1 MVNQTVQLKPE
12 QISRIIRSQI
22 KYYENAIEQTETGKV
37 TMVGDGIARAA
48 GLDNCMAGELVQF
61 ESGTYGMAQNLEEN
75 SVSIVLFG
83 DDSGIGEGQTVKR
96 TGKVVSVP
104 VGEAM
109 IGRVVNALGQPI
121 DGAGPVATSE
131 YRAIESPAP
140 GICERQGVNQ
150 PLQTGIKAID
160 SMVPI
165 GRGQRELIIGDRQT
179 GKTTLA
185 ADTIIN
191 QKGKD
196 VICIYVAIGQ
206 KRSTVSSMVETLSR
220 NGAMDYTI
228 VVAATA
234 SEASPL
240 QYIAPYSGC
249 AMGEYFMHKGKDV
262 LIIYDDL
269 SKHAVAYRALSL
281 LIRRPPGREAYPGDV
296 FYLHSRLLERAA
308 RLDEAHGG
316 GSLTALPIIET
327 QAGDVS
333 AYIPTNVISITD
345 GQIFLETELFHSG
358 VMPAVNPGISVSRVG
373 GNAQIKA
380 MKKVAGTL
388 KLIYSQYRELQSF
401 AQFGSDLDADTKARL
416 EQGARIVEV
425 LKQNQNAPVP
435 VEKQVAIL
443 YAVTKGIL
451 SKVATE
457 DVRSYE
463 TGLYTWIDSDPQGA
477 AAMQEIRSTGAL
489 SAETEAKLKAALE
502 QYTENFVNTRPE
514 K

>member
-1 MVNQTVQLKPE
+1 MQLKPE

-22 KYYENAIEQTETGKV
+22 KYYENAIEQTETGTV

-121 DGAGPVATSE
+121 DGAGPVVTSE

-179 GKTTLA
+179 GKTAIAL
-185 ADTIIN
+185 DTIIN
-191 QKGKD
+191 QKDQD

-206 KRSTVSSMVETLSR
+206 KRSTVANVVETLEKA
-220 NGAMDYTI
+220 GAMRYTI
-228 VVAATA
+228 VVSASA
-234 SEASPL
+234 SELAPL

-249 AMGEYFMHKGKDV
+249 AMGEYFLNQGKDV
-262 LIIYDDL
+262 LCIYDDL

-281 LIRRPPGREAYPGDV
+281 LLKRPPGREAYPGDV
-296 FYLHSRLLERAA
+296 FYLHSRLLERACS
-308 RLDEAHGG
+308 LNENYGG

-345 GQIFLETELFHSG
+345 GQIFLETDLFNSG
-358 VMPAVNPGISVSRVG
+358 VRPAVNPGISVSRVG
-373 GNAQIKA
+373 SAAQIKA
-380 MKKVAGTL
+380 MKKVSSSL
-388 KLIYSQYRELQSF
+388 KLTYSQYRELQSF
-401 AQFGSDLDADTKARL
+401 SQFGSDLDADTKARL
-416 EQGARIVEV
+416 AKGERVVEV
-425 LKQNQNAPVP
+425 LKQNRNSPLTVEHQVIIIYAVVNNYLKDVP
-435 VEKQVAIL
+435 VDLISEFQEELFDHIDNSYPDIIKSISETKDLTSDNENALKEVLSDFTEK
-443 YAVTKGIL
+443 YMSNK
-451 SKVATE
+451 
-457 DVRSYE
+457 
-463 TGLYTWIDSDPQGA
+463 
-477 AAMQEIRSTGAL
+477 
-489 SAETEAKLKAALE
+489 
-502 QYTENFVNTRPE
+502 
-514 K
+514 